1 VLQRCS
7 FHENI
12 KKIKAS
18 VHYLVKGFHI
28 QMHNNI
34 NFLAVKLKTTLYP
47 FSIIADTS
55 L

>member
-1 VLQRCS
+1 
-7 FHENI
+7 
-12 KKIKAS
+12 
-18 VHYLVKGFHI
+18 
-28 QMHNNI
+28 MHNNI